1 MALTRRQKEA
11 LDYIAAFLRD
21 NGYGPSFAE
30 IAAGLGLASIS
41 TVHKHLTALESKG
54 YLVRGFHR
62 SRALDLGPRYY
73 EERRAGAQNQPAAE
87 PSSPPEAPLLGA
99 IAAGRPI
106 ETYADPDTLSFAPF
120 CGVDGV
126 YALRVQGES
135 MIEDHILEGDYV
147 LVEKVSPEQVR
158 DGEIVVALVDGEE
171 TTLKRF
177 YRESKGMARLQPA
190 NSKMDPI
197 LLPLAELSI
206 QGRVL
211 AVHRRYR

>member
-11 LDYIAAFLRD
+11 LDFIDEFIRD
-21 NGYGPSFAE
+21 NGYSPSFGE
-30 IAAGLGLASIS
+30 IAEGLGLASIA

-54 YLVRGFHR
+54 YLVRSFNQ

-73 EERRAGAQNQPAAE
+73 EDRKARREEQSAAE
-87 PSSPPEAPLLGA
+87 PPPPETPLLGA

-120 CGVDGV
+120 YGVDGV

-135 MIEDHILEGDYV
+135 MIDDHIMEGDYV
-147 LVEKVSPEQVR
+147 LVEKVNPEQVR
-158 DGEIVVALVDGEE
+158 SGEIVVALVDGDE

-177 YRESKGMARLQPA
+177 YREPKEMARLQPA
-190 NSKMDPI
+190 NAEMDPI
-197 LLPLAELSI
+197 MVPLAQLSI

-211 AVHRRYR
+211 AVHRQYR